1 MAPRKTKDLQGYALI
16 VGVVVILIAIFVV
29 KLSQDAK
36 PRAGADNCIGTPV
49 ANTVLII
56 DHSEQVSD
64 QTRDEIMARAM
75 ARIHGHVKVNERVS
89 VFTISDLS
97 KKSLKPLVSR
107 CRPPDP
113 GNRFVTNP
121 ALMRKA
127 LREKF
132 EMPLQQ
138 SLAIAVPDAK
148 ESPITQAI
156 TDVSLSQYLR
166 GDGNTLMIFSDM
178 LENTQSFSLYR
189 CPSASGVVAAYRES
203 RRGAQERPQF
213 KNTAVLL
220 NMIPRLEQA
229 RETVKCRDQ
238 LWTWFFG
245 DNSGAQAGLSLEY
258 LPGGATGGFT
268 TKVRSQ

>member
-1 MAPRKTKDLQGYALI
+1 MALRKAKDLQGYALI
-16 VGVVVILIAIFVV
+16 VGVVVVLIAIFAV
-29 KLSQDAK
+29 KLSQDVK

-75 ARIHGHVKVNERVS
+75 ARIRGHVKVNERVS

-113 GNRFVTNP
+113 GNRMVTNP
-121 ALMRKA
+121 ALMRKD

-138 SLAIAVPDAK
+138 SLAIAASDAK

-156 TDVSLSQYLR
+156 TDISLSQYLR
-166 GDGNTLMIFSDM
+166 GDGNTLMVFSDM
-178 LENTQSFSLYR
+178 LENTRSFSLYR
-189 CPSASGVVAAYRES
+189 CPSASSVIAAYRES

-213 KNTAVLL
+213 KNATVLL
-220 NMIPRLEQA
+220 NMIPRLEQSQ
-229 RETVKCRDQ
+229 ETLKCRGQ
-238 LWTWFFG
+238 LWAWFFG
-245 DNSGAQAGLSLEY
+245 DNSGSQAGLSLDY
-258 LPGGATGGFT
+258 LPGGATGSSTAKAG
-268 TKVRSQ
+268 SQ